1 MDSDIK
7 MTSDSSYDT
16 INQIVYD
23 YELFKSSE
31 TNPSY
36 GMIQEYDRLVHNS
49 DNAVQSQCN
58 DATQPNPSYSG
69 NSQSSVVLYEG
80 MDGYIKTDLTG
91 VKGMHYYEIIGPATQ
106 EENSTVNDIATTDAT
121 NTNPSYN
128 LMSRGVILEDNPSYN
143 K

>member
-1 MDSDIK
+1 
-7 MTSDSSYDT
+7 MTSDSSYDI

-23 YELFKSSE
+23 FELFTSSD

-36 GMIQEYDRLVHNS
+36 GVIQEYNRLVHNN
-49 DNAVQSQCN
+49 DNAVQSQYN

-69 NSQSSVVLYEG
+69 NSPSSVVLYEG
-80 MDGYIKTDLTG
+80 LDGYIKTDLNG
-91 VKGMHYYEIIGPATQ
+91 VKGMHYYEIFVPATQ
-106 EENSTVNDIATTDAT
+106 EEKPTVNDIATTVAT